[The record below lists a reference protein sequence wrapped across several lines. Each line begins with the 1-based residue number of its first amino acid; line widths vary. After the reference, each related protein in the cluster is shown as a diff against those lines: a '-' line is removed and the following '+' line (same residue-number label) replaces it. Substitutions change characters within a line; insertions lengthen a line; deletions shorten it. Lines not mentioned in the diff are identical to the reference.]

1 MRRLV
6 LCGVLAIAA
15 CSRGPAAPAVAEGGE
30 HADCALGEGA
40 AFAPVCAVE
49 RSVQDGE
56 QVLVVR
62 HPDGG
67 FRRFSVLQDG
77 SGLALSDGAERAQVA
92 VAGNLLEVSVG
103 QDRYRFPFRV
113 RSDAAR

>member
-6 LCGVLAIAA
+6 LAAVLPLAA
-15 CSRGPAAPAVAEGGE
+15 CSRGEAPAVAEGGE

-49 RSVQDGE
+49 RSEQDGE

-62 HPDGG
+62 HPDGA

-77 SGLALSDGAERAQVA
+77 SGVALSDGAETARVA
-92 VAGNLLEVSVG
+92 AGDDQLEVRVG
-103 QDRYRFPFRV
+103 PDRYRFPFKV
-113 RSDAAR
+113 RAGAAQ